1 MATRLTIALRFLL
14 ASGILGGLSI
24 YVATSLPFIFWLL
37 FLTIFTFSILLFTRL
52 QEMWTII
59 PTFIAGKVWV
69 YALGF
74 SFNGYGILILALS
87 FFFLF
92 FAELKRVN
100 ISKSEIQVNR
110 T

>member
-14 ASGILGGLSI
+14 ASGILGALSI
-24 YVATSLPFIFWLL
+24 YVASSLSILFWLL
-37 FLTIFTFSILLFTRL
+37 FLLIFTFSILLFTQL
-52 QEMWTII
+52 QEMWTVI
-59 PTFIAGKVWV
+59 PTFIAGKFWV
-69 YALGF
+69 YVLGS
-74 SFNGYGILILALS
+74 SFNGYGIIILALS

-100 ISKSEIQVNR
+100 ISKSKILDNR